1 MNRFEKSFIE
11 NLSDADKQYL
21 LLSSI
26 PLLSGFKS
34 RAGNEGR
41 VFFVSKDIIVKK
53 YFSKIDNPEVLGNVF
68 NKYCE
73 ECDYFHMKGYN
84 IPKIYTWTMISR
96 PDHSGFDYYLL
107 EERVPGRELFIS
119 NILKMYGEFKDN
131 MSEQEFKSLVKNPE
145 ENIKLY
151 ERVLKAYIHDFIEM
165 NERIESMS
173 DVELDRFLEGVYNM
187 FIECNYAIPDVHAR
201 NVLFHQGKLSLI
213 DLYLEHDKDGREA
226 IKMTPP
232 ESLLLARMI
241 ALFNYNGDIKKY
253 KTNDSSLRH
262 LNDDIDFNELLC
274 AEAMKKI
281 IKSGKRLCK
290 FSPNK
295 KWWEKF
301 VPRIEKVLNQENTAE
316 IIKELGISL

>member
-1 MNRFEKSFIE
+1 
-11 NLSDADKQYL
+11 
-21 LLSSI
+21 
-26 PLLSGFKS
+26 
-34 RAGNEGR
+34 
-41 VFFVSKDIIVKK
+41 
-53 YFSKIDNPEVLGNVF
+53 
-68 NKYCE
+68 
-73 ECDYFHMKGYN
+73 
-84 IPKIYTWTMISR
+84 
-96 PDHSGFDYYLL
+96 
-107 EERVPGRELFIS
+107 
-119 NILKMYGEFKDN
+119 MYGEFKDN
-131 MSEQEFKSLVKNPE
+131 MSEHEFQQLVKNPE

-151 ERVLKAYIHDFIEM
+151 EKVLKSYIHDFIEM

-173 DVELDRFLEGVYNM
+173 DVELDRFLESVYNM
-187 FIECNYAIPDVHAR
+187 FVECNYAIPDVHAR
-201 NVLFHQGKLSLI
+201 NVLFHQGKLGLI
-213 DLYLEHDKDGREA
+213 DLYLEHDRDGRDA

-253 KTNDSSLRH
+253 KTNDSLLRH

-301 VPRIEKVLNQENTAE
+301 VPRIEKILNQENTAE